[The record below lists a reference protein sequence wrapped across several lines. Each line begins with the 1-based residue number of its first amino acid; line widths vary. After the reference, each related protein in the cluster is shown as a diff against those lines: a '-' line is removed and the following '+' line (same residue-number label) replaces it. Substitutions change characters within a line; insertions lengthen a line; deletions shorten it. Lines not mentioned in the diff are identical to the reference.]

1 MWAVLFGVFLVKL
14 DVSIVT
20 MQKNDKK
27 RQCSLVRVL
36 EGVVMSYATL
46 SAYGHSHLG
55 EWIFGGMT
63 RELLATSPICCVMS
77 H

>member
-1 MWAVLFGVFLVKL
+1 VAVWAVLFGVFLVKL

-46 SAYGHSHLG
+46 SA
-55 EWIFGGMT
+55 
-63 RELLATSPICCVMS
+63 
-77 H
+77 